1 MSGGRGK
8 RSPAFKTNVA
18 LEAVKGQ
25 ERVTPPAVQYE
36 VHLGRIQAWRKALNY
51 GAAGVFGNGQD
62 RKAKNDVG
70 LTAR

>member
-1 MSGGRGK
+1 M
-8 RSPAFKTNVA
+8 A

-25 ERVTPPAVQYE
+25 ESLTLPAARYE
-36 VHLGRIQAWRKALNY
+36 VHPGRIQAWRKALNY
-51 GAAGVFGNGQD
+51 GAAGVFSNGQD